1 MSVTLYG
8 VPGTNY
14 VPLGSGTAYPA
25 DFTGRIDNVA
35 DSDKEDLIRQG
46 CIDSAIWTSLN
57 IASTGQRIKN
67 IGAITAYALVPTD
80 TSRILVSTAATEL
93 TLNIPF
99 GLPLGFSCDAVQYG
113 AGDVLPVAAVG
124 VNIFNS
130 QSYVKTA
137 AQYSLLF
144 LRGIAQ
150 DVYILSFPN
159 GDGSV

>member
-14 VPLGSGTAYPA
+14 VPLGSGTSY
-25 DFTGRIDNVA
+25 TA
-35 DSDKEDLIRQG
+35 DSNGLINNVPDSAKEDLIRQG
-46 CIDSAIWTSLN
+46 CIDAIIWGELQLASA
-57 IASTGQRIKN
+57 GQRVRSL
-67 IGAITAYALVPTD
+67 GAVTVYTIMPSDAG
-80 TSRILVSTAATEL
+80 RILVSTAATEL
-93 TLNIPF
+93 TLNVPF
-99 GLPLGFSCDAVQYG
+99 GLPLGFSCDAVQYD

-124 VNIFNS
+124 VNIWNS

-159 GDGSV
+159 GDGSI